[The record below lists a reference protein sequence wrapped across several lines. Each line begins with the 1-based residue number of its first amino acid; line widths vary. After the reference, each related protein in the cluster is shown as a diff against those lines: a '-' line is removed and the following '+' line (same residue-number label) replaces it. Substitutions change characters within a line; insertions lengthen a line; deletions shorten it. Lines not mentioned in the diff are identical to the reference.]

1 MHNDLSK
8 VGKSFDRIG
17 GTGNSSKDVK
27 VVMKSSCVCYNIYEY
42 LSEGRQLDVIKS
54 IEDF

>member
-1 MHNDLSK
+1 MHNVLSK
-8 VGKSFDRIG
+8 VRISFDRIG

-27 VVMKSSCVCYNIYEY
+27 VVMKSSCMCYNIYEY

-54 IEDF
+54 I